1 MLSPPRTWFSI
12 AALAALVSAGCTDR
26 YLTAT
31 PNLLCAQDPGVVY
44 SNCPEACRRP
54 DMSVIYATDR
64 APLEPSG
71 KPDKSAKLAYGSG
84 RSSTLVFGSAIVDLT
99 PKLGWTDLV
108 NDSTVADRKN
118 TYALRLGDCREA
130 GKLEMIASRQP
141 LGVSG
146 LQLTGAVEDN
156 NEYEKRLQ
164 DLLKPRLAA
173 SPSKDVFIYV
183 HGVNNSFEDSIF
195 RVAELWHFLGRV
207 GVPISYS
214 WPAGNRGLINY
225 AYDRESGEFTVTHL
239 KQFLKAVASCPDV
252 ERVHLIAHSRGA
264 DVAITALRELHIGY
278 RSQGLNTRDV
288 LKLENLVLA
297 APDLDEDVFVQRFI
311 AEDLLSA
318 ANRTTIYASGRDQA
332 LEVADV
338 IFGSK
343 KRVGSLVPRDLSPKV
358 RQALTRLPQLQFI
371 ECKAPR
377 FSSYNH
383 DYIFSDPAALSDL
396 ILVVRDRRPPGAQN
410 GRPLLQPVE
419 GVWEL
424 TNDYPTLKK

>member
-1 MLSPPRTWFSI
+1 MPAPRPFWLPI
-12 AALAALVSAGCTDR
+12 AAILAIAPAGCTDR

-31 PNLLCAQDPGVVY
+31 PNLLCAQDPNTVY
-44 SNCPEACRRP
+44 SNCPEALRRP
-54 DMSVIYATDR
+54 DMSVLYATDR
-64 APLEPSG
+64 DVVDKAP
-71 KPDKSAKLAYGSG
+71 KLTYGSG
-84 RSSTLVFGSAIVDLT
+84 RASTLVFGSAKVDLT
-99 PKLGWTDLV
+99 PKLGWNDLV
-108 NDSTVADRKN
+108 KDSTVADRKN
-118 TYALRLGDCREA
+118 SYALRLGDCKEA
-130 GKLEMIASRQP
+130 GKLEMLANRTP

-146 LQLTGAVEDN
+146 LQLTGAIEDN
-156 NEYEKRLQ
+156 NEYERKLTE
-164 DLLKPRLAA
+164 LLKPRLDA

-195 RVAELWHFLGRV
+195 RAAELWHFLGRV

-214 WPAGNRGLINY
+214 WPAGNRGLLSY

-239 KQFLKAVASCPDV
+239 KQFLRAVAACPEV
-252 ERVHLIAHSRGA
+252 ERVHVIAHSRGA

-278 RSQGLNTRDV
+278 RAQGLKTADV

-318 ANRTTIYASGRDQA
+318 ARRTTIYASGRDQA

-338 IFGSK
+338 VFGSK
-343 KRVGSLVPRDLSPKV
+343 KRVGSIAPRDLSPKV

-383 DYIFSDPAALSDL
+383 DYVFSDPAALSDL
-396 ILVVRDRRPPGAQN
+396 ILVVRDRRPPGAQY
-410 GRPLLQPVE
+410 GRPLTQPVE

-424 TNDYPTLKK
+424 TNDYPSNKIPPGR